1 MNQYQVE
8 LPVFNGPLDLL
19 LHLIERDELDVTAI
33 SLVQVTGQ
41 YLAQVRL
48 MQSDQLESL
57 IDFISIGARLLLI
70 KSRALLPRPIAL
82 PGEDDVEEDPAEALL
97 RQLRAYRRFKNAA
110 GWLGERQQRGL
121 RTYLRVAPPPR
132 LEGHLD
138 LSGVDANSLLEAMR
152 IVLSRVETMEE
163 SLEVARPRQITIEDQ
178 IGKLRHHL
186 QRRRSFK
193 FAEMIA
199 NPHDRTEIAVTL
211 LALLELIKRREAQ
224 AQQSHMFG
232 PIEIMTA

>member
-1 MNQYQVE
+1 MNHYQVE

-19 LHLIERDELDVTAI
+19 LHLIEREELDVTAI

-70 KSRALLPRPIAL
+70 KSRALLPRPIVL
-82 PGEDDVEEDPAEALL
+82 PGEDEEDEDPAAALL
-97 RQLRAYRRFKNAA
+97 RQLRAYKRFKNAA
-110 GWLGERQQRGL
+110 AWLGDRQQRGL

-138 LSGVDANSLLEAMR
+138 LSGVDTDSLLEAMR

-163 SLEVARPRQITIEDQ
+163 SLEVARPRQLTIEEQ
-178 IGKLRHHL
+178 IDKLRHNL

-193 FAEMIA
+193 FADMIA

-224 AQQSHMFG
+224 AQQSYMFG

>member
-1 MNQYQVE
+1 MNSYQVE

-19 LHLIERDELDVTAI
+19 LHLIEREELDVTAI

-41 YLAQVRL
+41 YLAQVRQ
-48 MQSDQLESL
+48 MESDQLESL

-82 PGEDDVEEDPAEALL
+82 PGEDEEEEDPAEALL

-110 GWLGERQQRGL
+110 NWLGDRQQRGL
-121 RTYLRVAPPPR
+121 RTYLRVAPPPH

-138 LSGVDANSLLEAMR
+138 LSGVDADSLLEAMR

-178 IGKLRHHL
+178 IGKLRHNL

-193 FAEMIA
+193 FADMIA

-224 AQQSHMFG
+224 AQQGYMFG
-232 PIEIMTA
+232 PIEIMTT